1 MAFSA
6 HPFCTPLIVTVTRSA
21 LAQSAIFYQ
30 VSMESM
36 DHWASSEGRHYL
48 AGREVPV
55 ARKDRDAEIQQVE
68 I

>member
-1 MAFSA
+1 
-6 HPFCTPLIVTVTRSA
+6 
-21 LAQSAIFYQ
+21 
-30 VSMESM
+30 MESM